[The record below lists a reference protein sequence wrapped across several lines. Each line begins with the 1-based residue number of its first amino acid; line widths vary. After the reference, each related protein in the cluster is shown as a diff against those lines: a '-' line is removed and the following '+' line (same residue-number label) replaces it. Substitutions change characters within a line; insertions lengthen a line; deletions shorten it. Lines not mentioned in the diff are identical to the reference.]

1 MMNSVTDVMN
11 WFFWNVQMEMN
22 VWLWHLGQTSALKVE
37 TEDLLVSR

>member
-11 WFFWNVQMEMN
+11 WRFFWNVQMEMN
-22 VWLWHLGQTSALKVE
+22 VWLWSLGQTSVKME